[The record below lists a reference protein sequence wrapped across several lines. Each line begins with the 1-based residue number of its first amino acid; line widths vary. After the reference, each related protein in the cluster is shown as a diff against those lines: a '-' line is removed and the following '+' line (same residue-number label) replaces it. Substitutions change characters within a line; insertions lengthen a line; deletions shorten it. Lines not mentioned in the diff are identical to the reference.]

1 MLSGGEL
8 EDRRACRFSKVAHLI
23 RYPRV
28 DYVSCPG
35 ILLVFW
41 KESLDIITARCLSE
55 KTGTRYQPR
64 TIAEPL
70 RGRQVSGASSCGT
83 AATEQHATQYVFFE
97 V

>member
-1 MLSGGEL
+1 ME
-8 EDRRACRFSKVAHLI
+8 ERAGFQVAYLI
-23 RYPRV
+23 RHLGV

-70 RGRQVSGASSCGT
+70 RGRQISGASSCDT
-83 AATEQHATQYVFFE
+83 AQQSNTQHSVFFE